1 MKKNSIPHVILV
13 AALLNTAFSVV
24 FIQALKAQEKQSR
37 NLLSLDRTI
46 ELLQENLKQQIKKR
60 DPLKV
65 TEDVLLLLKKNGIT
79 VEKYQ
84 IMGKDVEKVLL
95 IRGKGAVLDVIALF
109 YTMAL
114 PEKAFHITY
123 TSLVVNR
130 RGNTVSLVMRVAY
143 A

>member
-1 MKKNSIPHVILV
+1 MKKNSIPRIILV

-24 FIQALKAQEKQSR
+24 FIQVLKAQEKQSR
-37 NLLSLDRTI
+37 RLLSLDRTI
-46 ELLQENLKQQIKKR
+46 ELLQENLKQRIKKR

-65 TEDVLLLLKKNGIT
+65 TEEVLLLLKKNGIT
-79 VEKYQ
+79 VGKYQ
-84 IMGKDVEKVLL
+84 IMEKDAEKVLL
-95 IRGKGAVLDVIALF
+95 IRGKGAISDVIALF

-114 PEKAFHITY
+114 SERAFHITY

-130 RGNTVSLVMRVAY
+130 RENTVSLVMRVAY